1 MATILVAN
9 DFSPDADRAL
19 DTAIVMAKRAG
30 QAIEIAHVHASG
42 SYLLPPPLELL
53 TLPTSE
59 RVLAH
64 IEAALSERA
73 DHVRQAGVEVETQML
88 VGVAHEAIVGRAEE
102 IGAELIVIGSRGAG
116 ALAHVLDASV
126 AERVVRHAPCPVLVV
141 PHPR

>member
-1 MATILVAN
+1 MSTILVAN

-19 DTAIVMAKRAG
+19 DRAVAMAKQSG
-30 QAIEIAHVHASG
+30 QAIEIAHVHATG
-42 SYLLPPPLELL
+42 SYVLPPPLDLL
-53 TLPTSE
+53 TMPTSE

-64 IEAALSERA
+64 IEDALAERA
-73 DHVRQAGVEVETQML
+73 ARVRQAGVEVETRML
-88 VGVAHEAIVGRAEE
+88 VGVAHEAIIARAEE

-116 ALAHVLDASV
+116 PLAHVLDASV